1 MTRQFLDRKGK
12 PLNVQVDKWAEETLN
27 GQMDRRE
34 FLALASIFGA
44 SAATAYAMIGLAAP
58 TRAHAQEIKP
68 GGVLRIETLVKALKD
83 PRVYDWSELGNETRG
98 FLEYLV
104 EYNGD
109 GTFRGMLLDS
119 WEINEDATVYTLNV
133 RQGVKWNNGDD
144 LTAED
149 VARNIEGWCDAKLEA
164 NSMASRMGQLVDAD
178 TGKVREGGIEIVDS
192 HTVRLNLP
200 SPDITLIAGMSDYPA
215 AIVHKS
221 YSGGDPFDNGIG
233 TGPYKPVEMEVGVKC
248 VLERNTDMEWWGT
261 SVYGGPYVDRVEF
274 LDYGTDP
281 SAWVAAAEAD
291 EVDLFY
297 ETLTDYVQI
306 MDNIGWTKSEA
317 ITAATLVIRAN
328 EVADV
333 DGKVIYS
340 DPNVRKAL
348 ALAVDNTKVLQLGYA
363 GYGTVGENHHVCRI
377 HPEYADIGPAP
388 FDPPAAKVMMDA
400 AGMGDYEHDLIS
412 VDEQWQRDSCDTV
425 AAQLR
430 EAGINV
436 KRTVL
441 PGATFWNDWTKYPFS
456 ATSWNQRPLG
466 VQVLALAYRSGEAW
480 NEAGFAN
487 KEFDQTLIEAMAIAD
502 ADKRRELMA
511 KVENIMRDQ
520 GVIIQPYWRSLFA
533 HQNGKLVN
541 ADKHPLHEIHLYKIG
556 FVA

>member
-1 MTRQFLDRKGK
+1 MTRKFLDRKGK
-12 PLNVQVDKWAEETLN
+12 PLNVQVEKWAEETKE
-27 GQMDRRE
+27 GKMDRRE
-34 FLALASIFGA
+34 FLSLASTFGA

-58 TRAHAQEIKP
+58 TQAHAQEIKP
-68 GGVLRIETLVKALKD
+68 GGVLRVETFVLAPKD
-83 PRVYDWSELGNETRG
+83 PRVYDWSEHGNQTRG

-104 EYNGD
+104 EYTRD
-109 GTFRGMLLDS
+109 GTFRGMLLES
-119 WEINEDATVYTLNV
+119 WEINDDATVYTLNV

-144 LTAED
+144 FTAED
-149 VARNIEGWCDAKLEA
+149 VARNIEGWCDSKLEA

-178 TGKVREGGIEIVDS
+178 TGKAREGGIEVVDS
-192 HTVRLNLP
+192 HTVRLTLP
-200 SPDITLIAGMSDYPA
+200 SPDITIIAGMSDYPA

-221 YSGGDPFDNGIG
+221 YTGGSPFNNGIG
-233 TGPYKPVEMEVGVKC
+233 TGPFKPVEIEVGVKC

-261 SVYGGPYVDRVEF
+261 SVYGGPYLDRVEF
-274 LDYGTDP
+274 LDFGTDP

-291 EVDLFY
+291 EVDLLY

-306 MDNIGWTKSEA
+306 MDNIGWTKSET
-317 ITAATLVIRAN
+317 ITAATVVIRPN
-328 EVADV
+328 QVAEV
-333 DGKVIYS
+333 DGKVLYG

-348 ALAVDNTKVLQLGYA
+348 ALAVDNAKVLQLGYS
-363 GYGTVGENHHVCRI
+363 GYGEEAADHHVCPL

-388 FDPPAAKVMMDA
+388 FDPPQAKIMMDA
-400 AGMGDYEHDLIS
+400 AGLGDYEHELIS
-412 VDEQWQRDSCDTV
+412 VDEQWQRDTCDTI

-480 NEAGFAN
+480 NESGFAN
-487 KEFDQTLIEAMAIAD
+487 EEFDATLTEAMAIAD
-502 ADKRRELMA
+502 ADKRREIMA

-520 GVIIQPYWRSLFA
+520 GVIIQPYWRSLFT

-541 ADKHPLHEIHLYKIG
+541 VDKHPLHEIHLYKIG
-556 FVA
+556 FAA